1 MCPVKI
7 WALWRNMAKSVW
19 LQERV
24 QVGYNVSEVSSPPL
38 TILVNEVTEKQ
49 L

>member
-7 WALWRNMAKSVW
+7 WALWRNMEKSVW
-19 LQERV
+19 LQKRV

-38 TILVNEVTEKQ
+38 TILVNEITEKQ